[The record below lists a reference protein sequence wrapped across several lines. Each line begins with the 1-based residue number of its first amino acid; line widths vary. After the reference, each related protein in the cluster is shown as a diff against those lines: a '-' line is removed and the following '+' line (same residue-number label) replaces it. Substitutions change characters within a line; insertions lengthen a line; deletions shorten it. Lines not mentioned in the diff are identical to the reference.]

1 MEDDQNVIVEHP
13 KVEITKPNVDNQQV
27 ATKTKL
33 DVVSEGFDNIMKL
46 ATEIT
51 EIKKMKTQGELIL
64 QKMDK
69 DRELLMTEAQAYA
82 EKKNADTKSV
92 VDRMNVIRGMMQD
105 FYAQSN
111 QQITGEDFRV
121 IITEIVNQMG
131 RVENGQ
137 QRHPQPVDGCLQRQ
151 C

>member
-1 MEDDQNVIVEHP
+1 MGDDQNVIVEHP

-137 QRHPQPVDGCLQRQ
+137 
-151 C
+151 

>member
-1 MEDDQNVIVEHP
+1 MNGFQMEDDQNVIVEHP

-33 DVVSEGFDNIMKL
+33 DVVSEGIDNIMKL

-137 QRHPQPVDGCLQRQ
+137 
-151 C
+151 

>member
-1 MEDDQNVIVEHP
+1 MNGFQMEDDQNVIVEHP
-13 KVEITKPNVDNQQV
+13 KVEITQPNVDNQQV

-137 QRHPQPVDGCLQRQ
+137 
-151 C
+151 

>member
-1 MEDDQNVIVEHP
+1 
-13 KVEITKPNVDNQQV
+13 
-27 ATKTKL
+27 
-33 DVVSEGFDNIMKL
+33 
-46 ATEIT
+46 
-51 EIKKMKTQGELIL
+51 MKTQGELIL

-69 DRELLMTEAQAYA
+69 DRELLLTEAQAYA

-137 QRHPQPVDGCLQRQ
+137 
-151 C
+151 

>member
-1 MEDDQNVIVEHP
+1 MNGFQMEDDQNVIVEHP

-51 EIKKMKTQGELIL
+51 EIKKMKTQGERIL

-137 QRHPQPVDGCLQRQ
+137 
-151 C
+151 

>member
-69 DRELLMTEAQAYA
+69 DRELLMTEAQVYA

-137 QRHPQPVDGCLQRQ
+137 
-151 C
+151 

>member
-137 QRHPQPVDGCLQRQ
+137 
-151 C
+151 

>member
-1 MEDDQNVIVEHP
+1 MNGFQMEDDQNVIVEHP

-64 QKMDK
+64 QKMNK

-137 QRHPQPVDGCLQRQ
+137 
-151 C
+151 

>member
-1 MEDDQNVIVEHP
+1 MNGFEIIDDQTSIVEQP
-13 KVEITKPNVDNQQV
+13 KVEISKPGQENQQV
-27 ATKTKL
+27 AQKTKL

-69 DRELLMTEAQAYA
+69 DRELLLTEAQAYA

-105 FYAQSN
+105 FYEQSN

-137 QRHPQPVDGCLQRQ
+137 
-151 C
+151 

>member
-51 EIKKMKTQGELIL
+51 EIKKKKTQGELIL

-137 QRHPQPVDGCLQRQ
+137 
-151 C
+151 

>member
-1 MEDDQNVIVEHP
+1 MNGFEIIDDQTSIVEQP
-13 KVEITKPNVDNQQV
+13 KVEITKPGQENQQV
-27 ATKTKL
+27 AHKTKL

-69 DRELLMTEAQAYA
+69 DRELLLTEAQAYA

-137 QRHPQPVDGCLQRQ
+137 
-151 C
+151 

>member
-1 MEDDQNVIVEHP
+1 MNGCQMEDDQNVIVEHP

-121 IITEIVNQMG
+121 IITEIVIQMG

-137 QRHPQPVDGCLQRQ
+137 
-151 C
+151 

>member
-105 FYAQSN
+105 FYAYIIGTKQN
-111 QQITGEDFRV
+111 PFTYKHDFLVQRV
-121 IITEIVNQMG
+121 LDEIVG
-131 RVENGQ
+131 GVRFNGKNI
-137 QRHPQPVDGCLQRQ
+137 D
-151 C
+151 

>member
-1 MEDDQNVIVEHP
+1 MNGFEIIDDQTSIVEQP
-13 KVEITKPNVDNQQV
+13 KVEITKPGQENQQV
-27 ATKTKL
+27 AHKTKL

-69 DRELLMTEAQAYA
+69 DRELLLTEAQAYA

-105 FYAQSN
+105 FYEQSN

-137 QRHPQPVDGCLQRQ
+137 
-151 C
+151 

>member
-1 MEDDQNVIVEHP
+1 MNGFEIIDDQTSIVEQP
-13 KVEITKPNVDNQQV
+13 KVEISKPGQENQQV
-27 ATKTKL
+27 AQKTKL

-69 DRELLMTEAQAYA
+69 DRELLLTEAQAYA

-105 FYAQSN
+105 FYAQST
-111 QQITGEDFRV
+111 QQLTGEDFRV

-137 QRHPQPVDGCLQRQ
+137 
-151 C
+151 

>member
-1 MEDDQNVIVEHP
+1 MNGFEIIDDQTSIVEQP
-13 KVEITKPNVDNQQV
+13 KVEITKPRQENQQV
-27 ATKTKL
+27 AQKTKL

-69 DRELLMTEAQAYA
+69 DRELLLTEAQAYA

-137 QRHPQPVDGCLQRQ
+137 
-151 C
+151 

>member
-33 DVVSEGFDNIMKL
+33 DVVSEGIDNIMKL

-137 QRHPQPVDGCLQRQ
+137 
-151 C
+151 

>member
-1 MEDDQNVIVEHP
+1 MNGFEIIDDQTSIVEQP
-13 KVEITKPNVDNQQV
+13 KVEITKPGQENQQV
-27 ATKTKL
+27 AQKTKL

-69 DRELLMTEAQAYA
+69 DRELLLTEAQAYA

-121 IITEIVNQMG
+121 IITELVNQMG

-137 QRHPQPVDGCLQRQ
+137 
-151 C
+151 

>member
-1 MEDDQNVIVEHP
+1 MGDDQNVIVEHP

-105 FYAQSN
+105 FYAQGN

-137 QRHPQPVDGCLQRQ
+137 
-151 C
+151 

>member
-1 MEDDQNVIVEHP
+1 MNGFQMEDDQNVIVEHP

-33 DVVSEGFDNIMKL
+33 DVVYEGFDNIMKL

-137 QRHPQPVDGCLQRQ
+137 
-151 C
+151 

>member
-1 MEDDQNVIVEHP
+1 MNGFEIIDDQTSIVEQP
-13 KVEITKPNVDNQQV
+13 KVEITKPGQETQQV
-27 ATKTKL
+27 APKTKL

-69 DRELLMTEAQAYA
+69 DRELLLTEAQAYA

-137 QRHPQPVDGCLQRQ
+137 
-151 C
+151 

>member
-1 MEDDQNVIVEHP
+1 MNGFEIIDDQTAIVEQP
-13 KVEITKPNVDNQQV
+13 KVEITNPRQGNQPV
-27 ATKTKL
+27 AQKTKL

-51 EIKKMKTQGELIL
+51 AIKKMKTQGELIL

-82 EKKNADTKSV
+82 EKQNADTKSV

-137 QRHPQPVDGCLQRQ
+137 
-151 C
+151 

>member
-1 MEDDQNVIVEHP
+1 MNGFEIIDDQTSIVEQP
-13 KVEITKPNVDNQQV
+13 KVEITKPGQENQQV
-27 ATKTKL
+27 AQKTKL

-69 DRELLMTEAQAYA
+69 DRELLFTEAQAYA

-137 QRHPQPVDGCLQRQ
+137 
-151 C
+151 

>member
-111 QQITGEDFRV
+111 QQITGADFRV

-137 QRHPQPVDGCLQRQ
+137 
-151 C
+151 

>member
-1 MEDDQNVIVEHP
+1 MNWFEIIDDQTSIVEQP
-13 KVEITKPNVDNQQV
+13 KVEITKPGQENQQV
-27 ATKTKL
+27 AQKTKL

-69 DRELLMTEAQAYA
+69 DRELLLTEAQAYA

-137 QRHPQPVDGCLQRQ
+137 
-151 C
+151 

>member
-1 MEDDQNVIVEHP
+1 MNGFEIIDDQTAVVEQP
-13 KVEITKPNVDNQQV
+13 KVEITKPGEEKQQV
-27 ATKTKL
+27 AQKTKL

-51 EIKKMKTQGELIL
+51 AIKKMKTQGTLLL

-69 DRELLMTEAQAYA
+69 DRELLLTEAQAYA

-137 QRHPQPVDGCLQRQ
+137 
-151 C
+151 

>member
-1 MEDDQNVIVEHP
+1 MNGFQIEDDQSTIVERP

-27 ATKTKL
+27 ATRTKL
-33 DVVSEGFDNIMKL
+33 DALTDGFDRIMKL
-46 ATEIT
+46 ASEIT

-137 QRHPQPVDGCLQRQ
+137 
-151 C
+151 

>member
-1 MEDDQNVIVEHP
+1 MNGFQMEDDQNVIVEHP

-27 ATKTKL
+27 ATKTQL

-137 QRHPQPVDGCLQRQ
+137 
-151 C
+151 

>member
-111 QQITGEDFRV
+111 QQITGEGFRV

-137 QRHPQPVDGCLQRQ
+137 
-151 C
+151 

>member
-131 RVENGQ
+131 RIENGQ
-137 QRHPQPVDGCLQRQ
+137 
-151 C
+151 

>member
-1 MEDDQNVIVEHP
+1 MNGFQMEDDQNVIVEHP

-137 QRHPQPVDGCLQRQ
+137 
-151 C
+151 

>member
-1 MEDDQNVIVEHP
+1 MNGFEIIDDQTSIVEQP
-13 KVEITKPNVDNQQV
+13 KVEITKPGQENQQV
-27 ATKTKL
+27 AQKTKL

-46 ATEIT
+46 ATEIR

-69 DRELLMTEAQAYA
+69 DRELLLTEAQAYA

-111 QQITGEDFRV
+111 QQITGEYFRV

-137 QRHPQPVDGCLQRQ
+137 
-151 C
+151 

>member
-33 DVVSEGFDNIMKL
+33 DVVSEGFDNKMKL

-137 QRHPQPVDGCLQRQ
+137 
-151 C
+151 

>member
-1 MEDDQNVIVEHP
+1 MNGFQMGDDQNVIVEHP

-137 QRHPQPVDGCLQRQ
+137 
-151 C
+151 

>member
-1 MEDDQNVIVEHP
+1 MEDNQNVIVEHP

-137 QRHPQPVDGCLQRQ
+137 
-151 C
+151 